1 MTTILHRKKLSF
13 DDRLIRAMRTHKQ
26 RYGRMPD
33 DEWVKRTNRLL
44 RISKQAEIDLPMTF
58 CLFVATSLALIIH
71 QL

>member
-1 MTTILHRKKLSF
+1 MTKMTNRKLSF
-13 DDRLIRAMRTHKQ
+13 DDRLIRAMRTHKH

-58 CLFVATSLALIIH
+58 CLFVATALALIIH